1 MERRQPS
8 RSDLSAEVARRVVES
23 LQRERII
30 PRFVDSYVVEHG
42 RQALQVHASRYRD
55 LLHFL
60 EREALLAMSARAL
73 EIASAEPPSIGRTK
87 QRPALRR
94 DAAGF
99 SRKDAA
105 AFRRKYLAALTRQQN
120 WSAGDALEFQSDLQL
135 YEDLLAKKTPSA
147 RFRKPFEAA
156 NHPFVDRSAF
166 MLDSSFLEEARVA
179 ASKALNDLEVLA
191 ARVVASVLEGNDPA
205 SLSRD
210 RKRL

>member
-1 MERRQPS
+1 MESRQQARP
-8 RSDLSAEVARRVVES
+8 DLAAEVARRLAES

-42 RQALQVHASRYRD
+42 RQALQVHAPRYRD
-55 LLHFL
+55 LLQFL

-73 EIASAEPPSIGRTK
+73 EIASAEPPSSGRAK

-94 DAAGF
+94 DAAAF

-105 AFRRKYLAALTRQQN
+105 AFRRKYLAALTRQQK

-135 YEDLLAKKTPSA
+135 YEDLLVKKAPSA

-166 MLDSSFLEEARVA
+166 ILDSSFLEEARVA
-179 ASKALNDLEVLA
+179 ASKALNDLDRLT
-191 ARVVASVLEGNDPA
+191 ARVVASVLEGSDPD
-205 SLSRD
+205 SFSPNRN
-210 RKRL
+210 RL